1 MKSILRGFMRNFLL
15 FCIFLGGTFSGFAG
29 GQESPAVQLS
39 LDTSEAEQALRILQ
53 KESAHQAVTPED
65 WQQLF
70 STAPYQWLK
79 AREAAMGRSFTD
91 EDFQQFLLS
100 PEALARQQ
108 EWEQTLAEMKQAN
121 MPAIGAGVL
130 EWLPEGAT
138 IHARVFPEIKP
149 KHNSFVWT
157 KPENGPAI
165 FLYLERQ
172 SKAKF
177 ENTVAHECH
186 HIGLRSLEKR
196 QEAVQAGL
204 PENVKTAINWMS
216 AFGEGE
222 AMLAAAGSVDRHPHW
237 EDDASA
243 RARWDGDMMHFNADL
258 EAVQQMLTEILDGT
272 LKGDEAIGKRAAPF
286 WGDVQG
292 AWYTV
297 GYEMAALVERA
308 YGRQAFNECLLDPR
322 KLLILYNQV
331 AQQANAKGATLAT
344 WSPDLLLRLDGKR

>member
-1 MKSILRGFMRNFLL
+1 MRGYLL
-15 FCIFLGGTFSGFAG
+15 FCVFLGGFSSDIAR
-29 GQESPAVQLS
+29 GQASPAVQLS

-53 KESAHQAVTPED
+53 KESAHQAVTPGD

-70 STAPYQWLK
+70 STVPYQWLK
-79 AREAAMGRSFTD
+79 AREASMGRSFTD
-91 EDFQQFLLS
+91 EDFQKFLLS

-130 EWLPEGAT
+130 TWLPDGAT

-157 KPENGPAI
+157 KPGNGPAI
-165 FLYLERQ
+165 FLYMERQ

-177 ENTVAHECH
+177 EKIVAHECH
-186 HIGLRSLEKR
+186 HIGLQSLEQR
-196 QEAVQAGL
+196 QAAIQAGL
-204 PENVKTAINWMS
+204 PENVQTAMHWMS

-222 AMLAAAGSVDRHPHW
+222 AMLAAAGSVDRHPYW
-237 EDDASA
+237 EDDALA
-243 RARWDGDMMHFNADL
+243 RARWDSDMMHFNADL

-286 WGDVQG
+286 WGYHG

-297 GYEMAALVERA
+297 GYEMAVLVERA

-322 KLLILYNQV
+322 KLLTLYNKV
-331 AQQANAKGATLAT
+331 ALEANAQGANLAT
-344 WSPDLLLRLDGKR
+344 WSPDFLSRLDGKR

>member
-1 MKSILRGFMRNFLL
+1 MRGYLL
-15 FCIFLGGTFSGFAG
+15 FCVFLSGLYSGIAR
-29 GQESPAVQLS
+29 GQASPAIQLS

-53 KESAHQAVTPED
+53 KESSHQAVTPED

-70 STAPYQWLK
+70 STIPYQWLK
-79 AREAAMGRSFTD
+79 AREASMGRSFTE
-91 EDFQQFLLS
+91 EDFQHFLLS

-186 HIGLRSLEKR
+186 HIGLRSVEKR

-308 YGRQAFNECLLDPR
+308 YGRKAFNECLLDPR

>member
-1 MKSILRGFMRNFLL
+1 MKSVERGFMCRYLL
-15 FCIFLGGTFSGFAG
+15 LCVFLGGFCSGIAR
-29 GQESPAVQLS
+29 GQASPSVQLT

-53 KESAHQAVTPED
+53 KESEHRAVTPGE

-70 STAPYQWLK
+70 STVPYQWLK
-79 AREAAMGRSFTD
+79 AREAAMGRSFSD
-91 EDFQQFLLS
+91 EDFQKFLLS

-157 KPENGPAI
+157 MPGNGPAI

-172 SKAKF
+172 TKAQF

-186 HIGLRSLEKR
+186 HIGLRSLEQR
-196 QEAVQAGL
+196 QVAIQAGL
-204 PENVKTAINWMS
+204 PENVQTAIHWMS

-222 AMLAAAGSVDRHPHW
+222 AMLAAAGSVDKHPHW
-237 EDDASA
+237 EDDALS
-243 RARWDGDMMHFNADL
+243 RARWDSDMMHFNADL

-272 LKGDEAIGKRAAPF
+272 LKGDEAIGRRAAPF
-286 WGDVQG
+286 WGDQG

-308 YGRQAFNECLLDPR
+308 YGRQTFNECLLDPR
-322 KLLILYNQV
+322 KLLTLYNKV
-331 AQQANAKGATLAT
+331 ALEANAKGASLAT
-344 WSPDLLLRLDGKR
+344 WSPDLLSRLDGKR